1 MEQELPLAAGVEFA
15 HASAQALANLD
26 QLDVLHIKGPAVHP
40 ALLSRAGA
48 GEELTDHPRHS
59 MDADVL
65 VRPSQAQALIDRL
78 KEHGWRLKVPF
89 SGGSSFE
96 HAATLTHRVMAPLDV
111 HRCFPGVG
119 IDREVAFDILW
130 RARTVQTIGGIDCWV
145 PSLAAQRLIL
155 LLNTARGATR
165 HSDVVTTW
173 ELGSR
178 AERQQV
184 RDLAAHLDA
193 EVALAAALG
202 ELDGY
207 TGRREHDLWQVLSA
221 GTGTPLRLWWAHV
234 KAEDNVWA
242 AIRRGVVLAFPKPDR
257 MSRAAGHELR
267 GGELVWAYWSR
278 LVTASRPLGMRAQS
292 LFRRRGR

>member
-1 MEQELPLAAGVEFA
+1 M
-15 HASAQALANLD
+15 
-26 QLDVLHIKGPAVHP
+26 
-40 ALLSRAGA
+40 
-48 GEELTDHPRHS
+48 
-59 MDADVL
+59 
-65 VRPSQAQALIDRL
+65 
-78 KEHGWRLKVPF
+78 
-89 SGGSSFE
+89 
-96 HAATLTHRVMAPLDV
+96 
-111 HRCFPGVG
+111 
-119 IDREVAFDILW
+119 
-130 RARTVQTIGGIDCWV
+130 

-155 LLNTARGATR
+155 LLNSARGATR

-207 TGRREHDLWQVLSA
+207 AGRREHDLWQVLSA

-267 GGELVWAYWSR
+267 GGELIWAYWSR
-278 LVTASRPLGMRAQS
+278 LVTAARPLGMRAQS

>member
-48 GEELTDHPRHS
+48 GEELTDRPRHS

-65 VRPSQAQALIDRL
+65 VRPSQAEALIDRL

-96 HAATLTHRVMAPLDV
+96 HAATFTHRVMAPLDV

-119 IDREVAFDILW
+119 IDDEVAFDILW

-145 PSLAAQRLIL
+145 PSLVAQRLIL
-155 LLNTARGATR
+155 LLNSARGATR

-207 TGRREHDLWQVLSA
+207 AGRREHDLWQVLSA

-267 GGELVWAYWSR
+267 GGELIWAYWSR
-278 LVTASRPLGMRAQS
+278 LVTAVRPLGMRAQS

>member
-48 GEELTDHPRHS
+48 GEELTDRPRHS

-65 VRPSQAQALIDRL
+65 VRPSQAQALTDRL

-96 HAATLTHRVMAPLDV
+96 HAATFTHRVMAPLDV

-119 IDREVAFDILW
+119 IDDEVAFDILW

-145 PSLAAQRLIL
+145 PSLVAQRLIL
-155 LLNTARGATR
+155 LLNSARGATR

-184 RDLAAHLDA
+184 RDLAARLDA

-207 TGRREHDLWQVLSA
+207 ADRREHDLWQVLSA

-267 GGELVWAYWSR
+267 GGELIWAYWSR
-278 LVTASRPLGMRAQS
+278 LVTAARPLGMRAQS